1 MDETTASPAGPDL
14 TTRILRWIL
23 GVTLVLVVGVALWYA
38 YAYAITPAALRRPV
52 GTHYHFRMQIIVD
65 GAPVDFADPKY
76 QTILGQ
82 DICTAALTKEPVHF
96 HDKLDQF
103 VHIHWDHMT
112 GAIVLK
118 DFGWNFIGGTS
129 RTLGYRFDQ
138 FPKLIRVP
146 VHGQD
151 LPKPPIGTHYY
162 IYSGDES
169 SYKTRDWNQFLGTD
183 LRSFFAPAA
192 RTSSWLDRLIPP
204 AVAAQSN
211 EAQLEKLNDVLGSVV
226 IFAQKTPPTNAQIK
240 DRFAH
245 LVPLPESTCAG

>member
-96 HDKLDQF
+96 HDK
-103 VHIHWDHMT
+103 I
-112 GAIVLK
+112 GA
-118 DFGWNFIGGTS
+118 
-129 RTLGYRFDQ
+129 
-138 FPKLIRVP
+138 
-146 VHGQD
+146 
-151 LPKPPIGTHYY
+151 
-162 IYSGDES
+162 
-169 SYKTRDWNQFLGTD
+169 
-183 LRSFFAPAA
+183 
-192 RTSSWLDRLIPP
+192 IPP
-204 AVAAQSN
+204 AVYPGDNLFHDSIW
-211 EAQLEKLNDVLGSVV
+211 
-226 IFAQKTPPTNAQIK
+226 IFGAWIIARYDHHVGQISS
-240 DRFAH
+240 DFAH
-245 LVPLPESTCAG
+245 HGPFRSVPNTTASKYTNKTFRVQGAG